1 MSRRSEVEV
10 EIRDS
15 DQISAYVES
24 LRELEESILYPIDDG
39 ADHFSIDH
47 GEQYHPFF
55 SHMGDAY
62 FMLARRGEQVI
73 GSLAGVF
80 RYASVGDERVSSIYF
95 CDFKLRENERG
106 GVLARK
112 MAGLV
117 LKAAIMEPRF
127 WRWRIAYFAAM
138 TGERGDV
145 TRSMRRMHTGR
156 LLDRA
161 AKLWIYFVP
170 ASSLADLELSAA
182 PSPPG
187 GLGADFSPDVRREC
201 QGAGWMSTAGRKD
214 LRLRSS
220 GEPWPLVHLPLGP
233 RQWGESWGRYLKD
246 VGEELSSGV
255 DDPTTCF
262 AIDARLEDHVTWLA
276 SQGVEAQTSCV
287 VYALSIPNPR
297 SIYRYDW
304 VHLATSEI

>member
-1 MSRRSEVEV
+1 MKV
-10 EIRDS
+10 EICDS
-15 DQISAYVES
+15 AQIDAYAGS
-24 LRELEESILYPIDDG
+24 LRELEASILYPIDDG
-39 ADHFSIDH
+39 ADHFYIDH
-47 GEQYHPFF
+47 GERYHAFF
-55 SHMGDAY
+55 SYMGDAY

-80 RYASVGDERVSSIYF
+80 RQAQAGEERLSSIYF
-95 CDFKLRENERG
+95 CDFKLSKSARG
-106 GVLARK
+106 GALARK

-117 LKAAIMEPRF
+117 LKAAILEPRF

-145 TRSMRRMHTGR
+145 TRSMKKMHMGR

-161 AKLWIYFVP
+161 AKLKIYFVP
-170 ASSLADLELSAA
+170 ASSLAELEISAA
-182 PSPPG
+182 PSPPS
-187 GLGADFSPDVRREC
+187 GLGADFSPDVRQAC
-201 QGAGWMSTAGRKD
+201 QGSGWMSTAGRKD
-214 LRLRSS
+214 LRLKST
-220 GEPWPLVHLPLGP
+220 GQPWPLIHLPLGP
-233 RQWGESWGRYLKD
+233 RQWGESWGHYLKG
-246 VGEELSSGV
+246 VGEELSSEGA
-255 DDPTTCF
+255 DPTTCF